1 LAVGAAWDID
11 IWASLEVNI
20 GLLCASAP
28 ALKPLIRKVFPSL
41 FASRAE
47 DSSDRNFDTLATA
60 AGYLRASSG
69 CGLDDSVELTDRDHD
84 ECTARV
90 TQKELHLV
98 TSSEVGIDGETLV
111 LNTSTRGVESDAN
124 DRQQPW
130 VSS

>member
-1 LAVGAAWDID
+1 LVVGAAWDID

-47 DSSDRNFDTLATA
+47 DSSGRNIDTISTET
-60 AGYLRASSG
+60 GYLRASSRR
-69 CGLDDSVELTDRDHD
+69 GLDGSVQLPDRDHD

-98 TSSEVGIDGETLV
+98 TSFEVGIDGETLF
-111 LNTSTRGVESDAN
+111 LDTSTRDIESDA
-124 DRQQPW
+124 DGRQQP
-130 VSS
+130 

>member
-47 DSSDRNFDTLATA
+47 DSSGRNIGTYSTGGSWA
-60 AGYLRASSG
+60 LRAPSRG
-69 CGLDDSVELTDRDHD
+69 GLDSSVELTGRYHD
-84 ECTARV
+84 TCTDIV
-90 TQKELHLV
+90 TQKELQSV
-98 TSSEVGIDGETLV
+98 TSAEVGIDGETFLD
-111 LNTSTRGVESDAN
+111 TSTRDIESDA
-124 DRQQPW
+124 DGT
-130 VSS
+130 